1 MRNLLALG
9 AAALIAFAGIGWYL
23 GWYRVQ
29 TSPTS
34 TGRHISID
42 VNTPKIK
49 EDVGRGKEKLRDWL
63 DGDDNKS
70 NSAPMNAQPNVRPLP
85 PQSEVTPT
93 GFQQPSGNPGNSGF
107 APVPPSGQSS
117 TLPPPR

>member
-1 MRNLLALG
+1 MRNLLALA
-9 AAALIAFAGIGWYL
+9 AAALIAFTGIGWYL
-23 GWYRVQ
+23 GWYKIQ
-29 TSPTS
+29 TTPTS

-63 DGDDNKS
+63 DRDENKS
-70 NSAPMNAQPNVRPLP
+70 NSGPASAQPNVQPLP
-85 PQSEVTPT
+85 PQNEITPT
-93 GFQQPSGNPGNSGF
+93 GFQQPAGGQGF
-107 APVPPSGQSS
+107 APLPPTGQSP